1 MKISVEGLWHLGL
14 ITAASLSSLNH
25 KIIGFSKNDDEVKKI
40 KKNDLPIY
48 EKNLNNY
55 LLNGVKKKKI
65 NFTSNLKDI

>member
-25 KIIGFSKNDDEVKKI
+25 KIIGFSKNDDEVKK

-48 EKNLNNY
+48 EK
-55 LLNGVKKKKI
+55 I
-65 NFTSNLKDI
+65 